1 MCLWVTSIDLQGT
14 DEQFVSFQACD
25 WSIVTNTV
33 LSLVETD
40 NRLISDFRSM
50 MNFMVR
56 YRPDEQP
63 SLRPHHDSSTY
74 TINVALN
81 KVGRDYEVR
90 KIRTFALHLLQIIS
104 FIMVWRLLS
113 EGSSLLYC

>member
-1 MCLWVTSIDLQGT
+1 MWVTSIDLQGT
-14 DEQFVSFQACD
+14 DEQFVSFQAYD
-25 WSIVTNTV
+25 WSIGTYAV

-40 NRLISDFRSM
+40 NRLIYDLRSM

-90 KIRTFALHLLQIIS
+90 QIRTFALHLLQIIS

-113 EGSSLLYC
+113 EGSSLSYC